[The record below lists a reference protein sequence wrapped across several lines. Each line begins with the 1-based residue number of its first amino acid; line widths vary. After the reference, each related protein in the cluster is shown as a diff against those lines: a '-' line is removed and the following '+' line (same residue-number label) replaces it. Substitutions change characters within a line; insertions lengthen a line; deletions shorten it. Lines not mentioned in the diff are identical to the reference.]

1 MGEVSKWYARNY
13 FMKTAQQIIGT
24 RAETFALEYLEDQGL
39 QLVERNFSCRYGEID
54 LILKECDM
62 LVFTEVRFRTK
73 TNYGDSLSTVNST
86 KQKKLIKA
94 ASFYLLQ
101 RKCYDKI
108 PCRFDVIALDYHR
121 HEIAVDWVKNAF
133 GIGHGHY

>member
-1 MGEVSKWYARNY
+1 
-13 FMKTAQQIIGT
+13 MKTSQQILGT

-54 LILKECDM
+54 LILKDSDT

-73 TNYGDSLSTVNST
+73 TNYGDSLSTVNGT

-101 RKCYDKI
+101 QKCYDKI
-108 PCRFDVIALDYHR
+108 PCRFDVIALDTH
-121 HEIAVDWVKNAF
+121 HDEIAVDWVKNAF
-133 GIGHGHY
+133 GMEHGYY